1 MADASE
7 DSFSSTSGLL
17 GGAASDE
24 APVQQPPLS
33 RMNPARPRGFRA
45 LVRAAAG
52 ANDAVP
58 ASPTAQQTDSPRI
71 GALSD
76 IAASGNSNSPLLSRL
91 GEVSSSQAFADAPS
105 DRQASLAGMQL
116 DTLLKC
122 LVCILVSDCY
132 IMYVCCQMYVKA

>member
-1 MADASE
+1 MDMANASD

-33 RMNPARPRGFRA
+33 RLNPARPRGFRA

-58 ASPTAQQTDSPRI
+58 ESPTAQQSGSPRI
-71 GALSD
+71 SALND
-76 IAASGNSNSPLLSRL
+76 VAASGNSNSPLLTRL
-91 GEVSSSQAFADAPS
+91 REASSSQAYAEASPS
-105 DRQASLAGMQL
+105 DRIAGNTWQAMHAHCPARL
-116 DTLLKC
+116 
-122 LVCILVSDCY
+122 
-132 IMYVCCQMYVKA
+132 